1 MSARHVQSP
10 ITNAGPTSQGSR
22 WSFRFVVALLIG
34 LVFIYAGGL
43 KASDPI
49 KFASDIQNFHILSW
63 PLGIRLAFYLPWLEI
78 ICGLALITGWLRKG
92 GVGILTALML
102 VFIIATVAARMRG
115 IDLDCGCF
123 GKAAKNLPFV
133 WHLVIDFALL
143 VGLLGL
149 WFSFLRPV
157 PRIR

>member
-10 ITNAGPTSQGSR
+10 ITSASAGSAGPR
-22 WSFRFVVALLIG
+22 WSFRFVVALIIG
-34 LVFIYAGGL
+34 VVFLYAGAL
-43 KASDPI
+43 KAADPV
-49 KFASDIQNFHILSW
+49 KFASDIQNFHLLSW

-78 ICGLALITGWLRKG
+78 LCGVALITGWLRKG
-92 GVGILTALML
+92 AVGILTALML
-102 VFIIATVAARMRG
+102 VFIVATVAARMRG

-123 GKAAKNLPFV
+123 GKAAKNLPFA

-143 VGLLGL
+143 FGLLGL
-149 WFSFLRPV
+149 WFTSPRPV